1 MLAKL
6 LARLFLAITSRE
18 MFIALGV
25 LLAALSVPMILEQ
38 WRFVRDYAPGAITK
52 EAIHEIEGIVDGLAG
67 ILVAAGVFM
76 ESRDTIRRM
85 ASPDYKETA
94 VELRLNEVAHQNG
107 MGILLVG
114 LLMEIGTLL
123 IGLPRRVID
132 TKQFE
137 KHIFGFCTVMSV
149 LAVVILYDLIKDYLL
164 TYRMARETKEHG
176 S

>member
-18 MFIALGV
+18 MFILLGIG
-25 LLAALSVPMILEQ
+25 LAALSVPMIREQ
-38 WRFVRDYAPGAITK
+38 WRFVGSYDPSMTH
-52 EAIHEIEGIVDGLAG
+52 ETLHEIEGIVDGLAG

-76 ESRDTIRRM
+76 ESRDTIRKM
-85 ASPDYKETA
+85 ASPGYEQTK
-94 VELRLNEVAHQNG
+94 VEARLNEVAHQNG

-132 TKQFE
+132 THGFE
-137 KHIFGFCTVMSV
+137 KHIFSFCTVLSI
-149 LAVVILYDLIKDYLL
+149 LAVVILYDLVKDYLL
-164 TYRMARETKEHG
+164 TYRMTEEKPSGEE
-176 S
+176 